1 MVIAVGPGKVSDNG
15 VLREPRV
22 KAGDR
27 VLFGK
32 YTGVEV
38 KIDGEDHLI
47 LSEGDIL
54 GVFEN

>member
-1 MVIAVGPGKVSDNG
+1 MIAVGPGKVSDNG